1 MSYKSTDIILCYP
14 GIGRTFFAQDKS
26 TDTEFEFRG
35 EKRVLPG
42 VEHSSFTVDFDVFK
56 TSDLL
61 LLKESKRFRYILVPI
76 NAQLRKELNAHSV
89 PFLLV
94 APNPIDKQAWIKRWM
109 KAGATAELIAERL
122 KGWDTIGI
130 HFDGEVEW
138 IYLNSEE
145 WLGNILQQSPMSDA
159 DARDA

>member
-1 MSYKSTDIILCYP
+1 MSYKNTDIILCYP

-42 VEHSSFTVDFDVFK
+42 VEHSSFTVDLDVLRTDDVVHMK
-56 TSDLL
+56 TSGWY
-61 LLKESKRFRYILVPI
+61 RYILVPI
-76 NAQLRKELNAHSV
+76 YSQVRKELNAHSV

-94 APNPIDKQAWIKRWM
+94 APKPEDKQAWIKRWM
-109 KAGATAELIAERL
+109 KAGATAELIAERI

-130 HFDGEVEW
+130 HFDGEFEW
-138 IYLNSEE
+138 IYLNSDE

-159 DARDA
+159 DGRDA